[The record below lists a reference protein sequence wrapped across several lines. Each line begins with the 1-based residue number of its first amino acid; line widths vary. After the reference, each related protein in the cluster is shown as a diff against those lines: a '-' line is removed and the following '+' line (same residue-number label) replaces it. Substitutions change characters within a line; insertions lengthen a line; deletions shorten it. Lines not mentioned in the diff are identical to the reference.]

1 MTRRALASARRS
13 RVRTCLSTSRRSRP
27 KASAAWP
34 RATRWSSRSR
44 RVPRACRRRTSARS
58 ERPPDRRSSGLGIP
72 RARFFPGDYIGT
84 MRALHFACSSL
95 LLPVVLAAQAPPVYR
110 GFSPGMA
117 YRDFATRAQA
127 LARRDTLRC
136 NTSKKTAQLME
147 CGVQI
152 RDPSD
157 STNFYLS
164 AYVIEGKVAMLSF
177 GDSGGVRLVK
187 RTQRDLLR
195 HLGPAHATG
204 VGTWEWK
211 NGRRVARLNWR
222 GRGGAR
228 WIYINLA
235 DNDLMDGISRYV
247 KTTTKRKP

>member
-1 MTRRALASARRS
+1 
-13 RVRTCLSTSRRSRP
+13 
-27 KASAAWP
+27 
-34 RATRWSSRSR
+34 
-44 RVPRACRRRTSARS
+44 
-58 ERPPDRRSSGLGIP
+58 
-72 RARFFPGDYIGT
+72 
-84 MRALHFACSSL
+84 MRALHIACSSL
-95 LLPVVLAAQAPPVYR
+95 LLPVVLAAQAPPAYR
-110 GFSPGMA
+110 GFTPGMA
-117 YRDFATRAQA
+117 YRDFATRAQL

-157 STNFYLS
+157 TTNFYLS

-187 RTQRDLLR
+187 RSQRDLLR
-195 HLGPAHATG
+195 RWGPAHATG

>member
-1 MTRRALASARRS
+1 
-13 RVRTCLSTSRRSRP
+13 
-27 KASAAWP
+27 
-34 RATRWSSRSR
+34 
-44 RVPRACRRRTSARS
+44 
-58 ERPPDRRSSGLGIP
+58 
-72 RARFFPGDYIGT
+72 
-84 MRALHFACSSL
+84 MRALHVACSFL
-95 LLPVVLAAQAPPVYR
+95 LLPAVLAAQAPPAYR
-110 GFSPGMA
+110 GFAPGMA

-136 NTSKKTAQLME
+136 NTSKHTAQLME

-157 STNFYLS
+157 TTNFYLS

-195 HLGPAHATG
+195 RLGPAHATG

-228 WIYINLA
+228 WIYVNLA

-247 KTTTKRKP
+247 KTTTRRKP